1 MEGARRLIGSHRERS
16 CCPAGAVLC
25 YGTPLGLGR
34 SYPTQI
40 QWAFTLICVAVT
52 FMLEWRLRALRIAH
66 TSVRTAHLFVE
77 ELNELPLWP
86 WFAAIV
92 VLSFATA
99 YLIMMWDKIPSRF
112 PFHWNH
118 AGPRTNGRN
127 VPSEIVFRPL
137 LIVSGGHVDLRCSA
151 FQRWFLCG
159 QWSTFGQMM
168 AVRHL
173 LVFASS
179 HIIHWVALD
188 PSVAV
193 SLSFRA
199 KLDSN
204 YGQRWYLSWHSAA
217 AALAFGVQ
225 EEAAGSNIH
234 SIACRVRRPGFVTA
248 LGMASNPD

>member
-118 AGPRTNGRN
+118 AGDPDKWAERT
-127 VPSEIVFRPL
+127 IWYVFRPL
-137 LIVSGGHVDLRCSA
+137 LIGIGAVTSIYGLQR
-151 FQRWFLCG
+151 FQRWFLRR

-168 AVRHL
+168 RARHL
-173 LVFASS
+173 LGLRVITYSS
-179 HIIHWVALD
+179 TWVALG
-188 PSVAV
+188 SAAVAV
-193 SLSFRA
+193 SLPFAA
-199 KLDSN
+199 KLDVSIMVAAVVC
-204 YGQRWYLSWHSAA
+204 YLGIPAA
-217 AALAFGVQ
+217 AALALRSTGRKQ
-225 EEAAGSNIH
+225 AG
-234 SIACRVRRPGFVTA
+234 
-248 LGMASNPD
+248 LE